1 MGRRRSPLTIARAK
15 EIYRQ
20 LLELGETSTPI
31 LFQRISEKNPRIT
44 YSILYQ
50 ILRFLKSKGLVEQRA
65 RGRISYWKVIRV
77 LDENQLDQVLRK

>member
-15 EIYRQ
+15 EVYKTLQ
-20 LLELGETSTPI
+20 QLGETSTPA
-31 LFQRISEKNPRIT
+31 LYQKISQSNPRIT

-50 ILRFLKSKGLVEQRA
+50 ILRFLKSKGLVEQKA

-77 LDENQLDQVLRK
+77 LNEEELDNLLRK